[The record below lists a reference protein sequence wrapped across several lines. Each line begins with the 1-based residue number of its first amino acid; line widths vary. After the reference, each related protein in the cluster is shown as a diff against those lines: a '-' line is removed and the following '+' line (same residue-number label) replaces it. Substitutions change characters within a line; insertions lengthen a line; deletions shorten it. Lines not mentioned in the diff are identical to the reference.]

1 MGDDHKVVLRTSL
14 RYPALAILLVVAALE
29 ALALRSGD
37 VWFFVPYL
45 VVFSLTIL
53 GTGYLRKV
61 VLTSAGLEIRSF
73 GYTLVP
79 WPQISRVVTGGAW
92 WSERYVALTVLP
104 NNRFRKLPAPRS
116 GYGVARG
123 DVEAARDLIE
133 RWWLQHRGDPPITPA
148 PVPPDVLWAPPPS
161 G

>member
-1 MGDDHKVVLRTSL
+1 MGDDERVVLRTSL
-14 RYPALAILLVVAALE
+14 RYPALAILVVAAVMA

-37 VWFFVPYL
+37 VGFFVPFV
-45 VVFSLTIL
+45 VVFSLTTL
-53 GTGYLRKV
+53 ATHYLRKV
-61 VLTSAGLEIRSF
+61 VLTPAGLEIRSF
-73 GYTLVP
+73 GSTRVP
-79 WPQISRVVTGGAW
+79 RPQISRVLTGGAW

-104 NNRFRKLPAPRS
+104 DNRFRKLPAPRS

-133 RWWLQHRGDPPITPA
+133 RWWLQHRGDAPPA
-148 PVPPDVLWAPPPS
+148 PVPIPPDVLWAPPPS